1 MLYFQNKQWRTSLKN
16 LLFYFSFASRW
27 NTTVDREE
35 EDSSDYG
42 HKTVPLQ
49 PPKYQPR
56 KEKQTKATSP
66 SPYRLWKFAPATMMS
81 LLMLAGDSTASI
93 TSLIPELPGSE
104 NLAQEIISAMAAQ
117 VKRQVTSTVKSLANK
132 ALVPRNVFQS
142 T

>member
-1 MLYFQNKQWRTSLKN
+1 
-16 LLFYFSFASRW
+16 
-27 NTTVDREE
+27 
-35 EDSSDYG
+35 
-42 HKTVPLQ
+42 
-49 PPKYQPR
+49 
-56 KEKQTKATSP
+56 
-66 SPYRLWKFAPATMMS
+66 
-81 LLMLAGDSTASI
+81 MLAGDSTASI